1 MSVSKVPT
9 MKLASAHI
17 TNFRCV
23 EDSEEFT
30 LDQVTC
36 LVGKN
41 EAGKTTLLK
50 ALYGLKPWD
59 TKEEQFDKE
68 RDYPRRFLADY
79 DERHPKGAAQVLRT
93 VWKLDE
99 ADTEELVEVLG
110 PAAESIKEVIVTR
123 AYGDGTRWTI
133 QIDESAVISHLLA
146 NSGLFQ
152 EEITPLKAIKT
163 TGKLRESLEA
173 AEAPSERHT
182 AFLESLKENFKRDD
196 ARSAVVDI
204 LFPRMPSFVYFS
216 QYDRMHGQVSLEEII
231 KKKKEKSPTPLTRDD
246 RVFLAFCDLVG
257 VPVEDIA
264 ALTTF
269 ESMDAKFGAAS
280 NKITRELF
288 AYWSQNKHLK
298 VRFRLDAGRSGD
310 PAPFNSGNILR
321 TRIFN
326 THHEMEIS
334 FDDRSTGFVWFFSF
348 LVLFSQI
355 KKVHGN
361 NVIILLDEPALSLHA
376 KAQADLLR
384 YIKEKLAP
392 TYQVV
397 YTTHSPFLVPADNIL
412 SVRTVEDVVIERKDE
427 MVEVKGTK
435 VGDRVLSTDRDTLFP
450 LQGALGYEITQTLF
464 VGPNSLLVEGPSD
477 LLYLK
482 IASDELGK
490 RGRTTLDRKWTICPV
505 GGVQKVSAFVSLFG
519 GNKLNVAALLDYAK
533 GDKRNIDDLRKS
545 DLLKGGR
552 VLTFEQ
558 FAQQPEADVEDII
571 GAKNYVELVN
581 RAYGLSGTDLMA
593 VPATLPTR
601 IVKAAETHFRTV
613 NASIPE
619 FDHYAPSRYFCE
631 NQAKVMAA
639 LPEVEAML
647 DRFEEIFKAL
657 NPMVG

>member
-1 MSVSKVPT
+1 

-59 TKEEQFDKE
+59 SEDEQFDKE
-68 RDYPRRFLADY
+68 RDYPRRYLADY
-79 DERHPKGAAQVLRT
+79 DERHPDTPAPVLRT
-93 VWKLDE
+93 VWKMED
-99 ADTEELVEVLG
+99 ADTKGLVDVLG
-110 PAAESIKEVIVTR
+110 PAAEQIKEVTVSKS
-123 AYGDGTRWTI
+123 YGESTRWDVT
-133 QIDESAVISHLLA
+133 IDEAAVIAHLLQ
-146 NSGLFQ
+146 NSGLHQ
-152 EEITPLKAIKT
+152 EESTPLKGIKT
-163 TGKLRESLEA
+163 TGELRQALEETES
-173 AEAPSERHT
+173 PSERHT
-182 AFLESLKENFKRDD
+182 AFLESLKESFKRDD
-196 ARSAVVDI
+196 ARDAVVDI
-204 LFPRMPSFVYFS
+204 LFPRMPSFVYFA

-231 KKKKEKSPTPLTRDD
+231 RKKTEKKPTPLNRDD
-246 RVFLAFCDLVG
+246 RVFLAFCDLVC

-264 ALTTF
+264 KLTTI
-269 ESMDAKFGAAS
+269 EGMDAKFGAAS

-288 AYWSQNKHLK
+288 AYWSQNRHLK

-310 PAPFNSGNILR
+310 APPFNSGNILR

-361 NVIILLDEPALSLHA
+361 NVILLLDEPALSLHA

-384 YIKEKLAP
+384 YIKAKLAP
-392 TYQVV
+392 SYQVV
-397 YTTHSPFLVPADNIL
+397 YTTHSPFLVPAENIL

-490 RGRTTLDRKWTICPV
+490 RGRTKLDPRWTICPV
-505 GGVQKVSAFVSLFG
+505 GGVQKVSAFISLFG
-519 GNKLNVAALLDYAK
+519 GNKLNIAALLDYAK
-533 GDKRNIDDLRKS
+533 GDKRNIDDLRRS

-552 VLTFEQ
+552 VLTFEHYASQ
-558 FAQQPEADVEDII
+558 TEADVEDII

-581 RAYGLSGTDLMA
+581 RTYGVVGTDLMT
-593 VPATLPTR
+593 VPTALPTR
-601 IVKAAETHFRTV
+601 IVKAAEAHFRIV
-613 NASIPE
+613 KAAIPE

-631 NQAKVMAA
+631 NQSAVMAA
-639 LPEVEAML
+639 IPELDAML
-647 DRFEEIFKAL
+647 DRFEAIFKDL
-657 NPMVG
+657 NPMIA

>member
-1 MSVSKVPT
+1 
-9 MKLASAHI
+9 MKLISAHI

-68 RDYPRRFLADY
+68 RDYPRRYLADY
-79 DERHPKGAAQVLRT
+79 DERHPTTPARVLRT
-93 VWKLDE
+93 VWKL
-99 ADTEELVEVLG
+99 EEGETKALVAVLG
-110 PAAESIKEVIVTR
+110 PEAEKLAEVVVTKN
-123 AYGDGTRWTI
+123 YEDNTCWNFE
-133 QIDESAVISHLLA
+133 IDEAAVINHLLA
-146 NSGLFQ
+146 KSGLHL
-152 EEITPLKAIKT
+152 EEAAPLKASKT
-163 TGKLRESLEA
+163 TGELRKAVEA
-173 AEAPSERHT
+173 TEAPSERHA
-182 AFLESLKENFKRDD
+182 AFLETLNAGL
-196 ARSAVVDI
+196 ARETAVHAAIDI
-204 LFPRMPSFVYFS
+204 LFPLMPSFVYFA

-231 KKKKEKSPTPLTRDD
+231 RKKNENKPSALNRDD

-257 VPVEDIA
+257 VPMEAIA
-264 ALTTF
+264 KLTTF
-269 ESMDAKFGAAS
+269 EGMDAKFGAAS

-288 AYWSQNKHLK
+288 AYWSQNRHLK

-392 TYQVV
+392 NYQVV
-397 YTTHSPFLVPADNIL
+397 YTTHSPFLVPSENIL
-412 SVRTVEDVVIERKDE
+412 SVRTVEDVVIDRKDD

-490 RGRTTLDRKWTICPV
+490 RGRTTLNPRWTICPV

-519 GNKLNVAALLDYAK
+519 GNKLNIAALLDYAK
-533 GDKRNIDDLRKS
+533 GDKRNIEDLRKS
-545 DLLKGGR
+545 DLLKNGR
-552 VLTFEQ
+552 VLTFEHYAGQ
-558 FAQQPEADVEDII
+558 SEADVEDII

-581 RAYGLSGTDLMA
+581 RAYGVVGTDLMA
-593 VPATLPTR
+593 MPATLPTR
-601 IVKAAETHFRTV
+601 IVKAAEAHFRIV
-613 NASIPE
+613 KVAIPE

-631 NQAKVMAA
+631 NQSALIAV
-639 LPEVEAML
+639 LPEVDAML
-647 DRFEEIFKAL
+647 DRFEVIFKDL
-657 NPMVG
+657 NPMVVS

>member
-1 MSVSKVPT
+1 
-9 MKLASAHI
+9 MKLKSAHI

-59 TKEEQFDKE
+59 TREEQFDKE

-79 DERHPKGAAQVLRT
+79 DERHPDGPARVLHT
-93 VWKLDE
+93 VWTIE
-99 ADTEELVEVLG
+99 AADMAALIEALG
-110 PAAESIKEVIVTR
+110 PAAETLKEVTVTKSYEANR
-123 AYGDGTRWTI
+123 SWAVP
-133 QIDESAVISHLLA
+133 IDEAAVIAHLLA
-146 NSGLFQ
+146 NSGLHQ
-152 EEITPLKAIKT
+152 EEVTQLKAST
-163 TGKLRESLEA
+163 STGKLRKALETT
-173 AEAPSERHT
+173 EAPSERHT
-182 AFLESLKENFKRDD
+182 AFLESLKERFKRD
-196 ARSAVVDI
+196 SAAHAAIDI
-204 LFPRMPSFVYFS
+204 LFARMPSFVYFA

-231 KKKKEKSPTPLTRDD
+231 RKKGEDPSPLTRDD

-257 VPVEDIA
+257 VPVEAIA

-288 AYWSQNKHLK
+288 AYWSQNRHLK
-298 VRFRLDAGRSGD
+298 VRFRLDAGRHGD
-310 PAPFNSGNILR
+310 CAPFNTGNILR

-392 TYQVV
+392 NYQVL
-397 YTTHSPFLVPADNIL
+397 YTTHSPFLVPPENIL

-490 RGRTTLDRKWTICPV
+490 RGRTTLDARWTICPV

-533 GDKRNIDDLRKS
+533 GDKKNIDQLKS
-545 DLLKGGR
+545 DVLKGGR
-552 VLTFEQ
+552 VLTFEH
-558 FAQQPEADVEDII
+558 FAAQPEADVEDII

-581 RAYGLSGTDLMA
+581 RTYAVVGTDLMA
-593 VPATLPTR
+593 VPATPPTR
-601 IVKAAETHFRTV
+601 IVKAAEAHFRTV
-613 NASIPE
+613 KASIAE

-631 NQAKVMAA
+631 NQASVMAA
-639 LPEVEAML
+639 LPEVDAML

-657 NPMVG
+657 NPMVAK

>member
-1 MSVSKVPT
+1 
-9 MKLASAHI
+9 MKLKSAHI

-41 EAGKTTLLK
+41 EAGKTTLLR

-59 TKEEQFDKE
+59 SQDDQFDKE

-79 DERHPKGAAQVLRT
+79 DERHPDGPARVLRT
-93 VWKLDE
+93 IWAMED
-99 ADTEELVEVLG
+99 ADTKALVELLG
-110 PAAESIKEVIVTR
+110 PAAEAVTEVTVSR
-123 AYGDGTRWTI
+123 SYGETTRWGVK
-133 QIDESAVISHLLA
+133 IDEAAVIAHLLA

-152 EEITPLKAIKT
+152 EEVTALKAVKT

-173 AEAPSERHT
+173 NEAPSERHT
-182 AFLESLKENFKRDD
+182 AFLESIKDDFRRAD
-196 ARSAVVDI
+196 ARDAVVDI
-204 LFPRMPSFVYFS
+204 LFPRMPSFVYFA

-231 KKKKEKSPTPLTRDD
+231 RKKKEKSPTPLNRDD

-269 ESMDAKFGAAS
+269 EGMDAKFGAAS

-288 AYWSQNKHLK
+288 AYWSQNRHLK

-310 PAPFNSGNILR
+310 PAPFNAGNILR

-392 TYQVV
+392 NYQVV
-397 YTTHSPFLVPADNIL
+397 YTTHSPFLVPPENIL
-412 SVRTVEDVVIERKDE
+412 SVRTVEDVVIDRKDE

-490 RGRTTLDRKWTICPV
+490 RGRTTLDPRWTICPV

-519 GNKLNVAALLDYAK
+519 GNKLNVAALLDYAR
-533 GDKRNIDDLRKS
+533 GDKKNIDQLKS
-545 DLLKGGR
+545 DVLKGGR
-552 VLTFEQ
+552 VLTFEH
-558 FAQQPEADVEDII
+558 FAGQPEADVEDII

-581 RAYGLSGTDLMA
+581 RAYGVVGTDVMA

-601 IVKAAETHFRTV
+601 IVKAAEAHFRTV
-613 NASIPE
+613 KASIPE

-631 NQAKVMAA
+631 NQASVMTA
-639 LPEVEAML
+639 LPEVDAML

-657 NPMVG
+657 NPMAAR